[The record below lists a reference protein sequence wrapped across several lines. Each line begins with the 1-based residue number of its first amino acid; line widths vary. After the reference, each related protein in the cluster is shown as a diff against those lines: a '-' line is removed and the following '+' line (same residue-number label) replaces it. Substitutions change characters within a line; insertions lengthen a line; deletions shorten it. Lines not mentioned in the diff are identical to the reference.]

1 MKAFC
6 LYGSKTPSILNS
18 TLDGGVRTEGIR
30 KSVTKTRMKEEKMES
45 KK

>member
-6 LYGSKTPSILNS
+6 LYGSKTASILNS
-18 TLDGGVRTEGIR
+18 TLDGVVRTEGIK
-30 KSVTKTRMKEEKMES
+30 KSVTKTRVKKEKMES